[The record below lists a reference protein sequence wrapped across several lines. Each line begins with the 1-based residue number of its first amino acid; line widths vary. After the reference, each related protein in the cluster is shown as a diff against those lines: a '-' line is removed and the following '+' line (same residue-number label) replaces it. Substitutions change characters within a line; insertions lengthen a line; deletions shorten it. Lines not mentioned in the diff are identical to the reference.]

1 MIQTHVSHVGRPG
14 YSLTTAD
21 YTQSGDTL
29 RKRGNITLQPLRMFQ
44 FILGESKL
52 TFALT
57 DFFTCFSDNS
67 TSTSVT
73 PTSAFPGTPST
84 STLSADTSYT
94 SNSSPETQVPSS
106 STSDA
111 SSSPPS
117 STVSHSS
124 LVYKTVLF

>member
-1 MIQTHVSHVGRPG
+1 MHTECDVPG
-14 YSLTTAD
+14 
-21 YTQSGDTL
+21 
-29 RKRGNITLQPLRMFQ
+29 
-44 FILGESKL
+44 GEAHYNWL
-52 TFALT
+52 
-57 DFFTCFSDNS
+57 
-67 TSTSVT
+67 SVT

-94 SNSSPETQVPSS
+94 SNSSPETQVPSF